1 MKALIVDDEAHC
13 VETLSIYLDRYCPE
27 VEVLATYTDSVQAV
41 QAIKELKP
49 DLLFLDI
56 EMPKMNGFE
65 VLEAVKNEQF
75 EVVFT
80 TAYDQFAIK
89 AFKVSAADYLLKPID
104 KSELKQAVK
113 LAAERLGKKQG
124 QSADSFRQ
132 HLEALFENIRS
143 KNRNFPN
150 IALPTLAG
158 LEMIKT
164 STIIQCEADGNYS
177 RLHLEDGGTLMVSKT
192 LKEVETMLE
201 DHEFARIH
209 NSHLVNLLHIK
220 RYVRGDGGY
229 VVLSNGKSVNVS
241 RSKKEVLL
249 SKLK

>member
-13 VETLSIYLDRYCPE
+13 IETLNIYLDRYCPE
-27 VEVLATYTDSVQAV
+27 VEVWSTFSDGEKAV
-41 QAIKELKP
+41 EAIRRLQP
-49 DLLFLDI
+49 DLIFLDI

-65 VLEAVKNEQF
+65 VLEAVKDENF
-75 EVVFT
+75 EVIFT

-89 AFKVSAADYLLKPID
+89 AFKVSATDYLLKPID
-104 KSELKQAVK
+104 KEELKQAVQ
-113 LAAERLGKKQG
+113 LAAERIDNKEG
-124 QSADSFRQ
+124 QSPDSFRQ

-158 LEMIKT
+158 LEMLKT
-164 STIIQCEADGNYS
+164 STIIQGEADGNYT
-177 RLHLEDGGTLMVSKT
+177 RLHLEDGGTLLVSKT
-192 LKEVETMLE
+192 LKEVALMLE
-201 DHEFARIH
+201 DHDFARIH
-209 NSHLVNLLHIK
+209 HSHLVNLLHIK

-241 RSKKEVLL
+241 RSKKEDLL
-249 SKLK
+249 SRLK